1 MTSWRIPGSSKIS
14 LKQKLLTKNEFN
26 FTNKF
31 LWKLPEISSKFKS
44 VSPVFSPSRNCE
56 ARNSRIRKHSTV
68 GFCEEPEKSPE
79 LKANEISINTKFP
92 RFFIEGTQKKCNQQY
107 FKKSYI
113 SKILIPKKSPQ
124 KSQKVSVSIDTE
136 LDAWDIEY

>member
-1 MTSWRIPGSSKIS
+1 MTSWRIPGNSKIS

-56 ARNSRIRKHSTV
+56 ARNSRIRKHSTL
-68 GFCEEPEKSPE
+68 GICEESEKSPE
-79 LKANEISINTKFP
+79 FKVNENSTTSKFP
-92 RFFIEGTQKKCNQQY
+92 RFYIEGIQKKCNQQY
-107 FKKSYI
+107 FRKSYI
-113 SKILIPKKSPQ
+113 TKILIPKKSP
-124 KSQKVSVSIDTE
+124 KRSQKVSVSIDTE